1 MYSTSLF
8 VCIVNT
14 TTNQE
19 IGNSKP
25 NRVKDAQLDVKSRH
39 RLCLLNDWEPEPLV
53 VKMATHTE
61 PASQLYT
68 KLNRVGKGA
77 YGSVYKGY
85 ARQCHSQMSS
95 QTTYAFKYSINNKTR
110 QIVAIKILNLDTEE
124 DDVDDIQK
132 EIALLS
138 QLTHAKSQNITPY
151 YGSVLNDTK
160 LWIIMDYAAGG
171 SVRRIVSRD
180 LIDTK
185 SS

>member
-1 MYSTSLF
+1 
-8 VCIVNT
+8 
-14 TTNQE
+14 
-19 IGNSKP
+19 
-25 NRVKDAQLDVKSRH
+25 
-39 RLCLLNDWEPEPLV
+39 
-53 VKMATHTE
+53 MATHTE

-95 QTTYAFKYSINNKTR
+95 QTTYAFQYSINNKTR

-180 LIDTK
+180 LIDAK
-185 SS
+185 SN